1 MIRVGICG
9 FGYWGPN
16 LARSFAANPI
26 FCITAVAERRP
37 ERQAKAFEVLR
48 SVKIFDD
55 ADELINSGLVDAV
68 AIATPVS
75 THYPLAARALR
86 RRLHVLV
93 EKPLAA
99 SVAEAEELVHIAET
113 QNVKLLVDHVY
124 VFHDVVLKL
133 QELKATGAIGAI
145 SYFNSLRVNLGLFQ
159 PDMNALWDL
168 GPHDFSIV
176 DFLFGQEPVHLE
188 ASGYCHVNPDLPD
201 IVYVTAHYASK
212 MIAHFNLSW
221 MSPVKVRRIAIGGSQ
236 KMVVWD
242 DLNVEERLKIYNSG
256 IALQAEEQRSLLVP
270 SYRIGDVYSP
280 RLPNNE
286 PVARL
291 LDHFGQVIQNGVPSP
306 VDGRAGVRVVE
317 LLERSQRAL
326 DASLRIRNLANRRS
340 KDQSPPLSPL
350 MAGMSVPVRISSL
363 EASKPQD

>member
-16 LARSFAANPI
+16 LARSFATNPI
-26 FCITAVAERRP
+26 FRVAAVADRCP
-37 ERQAKAFEVLR
+37 ERQAKALDALK
-48 SVKIFDD
+48 SVRVFDD
-55 ADELINSGLVDAV
+55 ADELIDSGEVDAV

-86 RRLHVLV
+86 RSMHVLV

-99 SVAEAEELVHIAET
+99 SVTEAEELIAIADI
-113 QNVKLLVDHVY
+113 QNAKLLVDHVY

-133 QELKATGAIGAI
+133 QELNTTGAIGAI
-145 SYFNSLRVNLGLFQ
+145 SYYDSLRVNLGLCQ
-159 PDMNALWDL
+159 RDMNVLWDL

-188 ASGYCHVNPDLPD
+188 ATGYCHINTQPD

-236 KMVVWD
+236 KMAVWD
-242 DLNVEERLKIYNSG
+242 DLNVEERLKIYNSNIG
-256 IALQAEEQRSLLVP
+256 FQFEERRSPIVP
-270 SYRIGDVYSP
+270 SYRVGDAYCP
-280 RLPNNE
+280 LLPNYE
-286 PVARL
+286 PLARL
-291 LDHFGQVIQNGVPSP
+291 VDHFAQVIQNDVLSP
-306 VDGRAGVRVVE
+306 VDGRAGLRVVK
-317 LLERSQRAL
+317 LLERSQQAL
-326 DASLRIRNLANRRS
+326 DASLRVRNLANGRS
-340 KDQSPPLSPL
+340 KIRSPAEHPVLR
-350 MAGMSVPVRISSL
+350 VP
-363 EASKPQD
+363 